1 MRSHNDYDVSTMN
14 VGIREL
20 KQHLSQYLARVR
32 DGEEVIITDRGN
44 PVARI
49 APVRRAA
56 LSPTLQ
62 RLVDE
67 GRAVDKGPP
76 RFLPTPV
83 SMTPGE
89 KTSTDYVREQRR

>member
-1 MRSHNDYDVSTMN
+1 MN

-20 KQHLSQYLARVR
+20 KQHLSRYLARVR
-32 DGEEVIITDRGN
+32 EGEEIVITDRGT

-49 APVRRAA
+49 APVRRAELPA
-56 LSPTLQ
+56 NLQ

-67 GRAVDKGPP
+67 GRAIDKGPP
-76 RFLPTPV
+76 GFLPTPV
-83 SMTPGE
+83 RMTPGD